1 VNQHEENILKF
12 LNEATQPVDV
22 EKVRTACGIGNW
34 NTAHKH
40 CLDLTLQGKIQGQK
54 TSRGWI
60 FWAHQNVQLKP
71 WEEAVGTLDKVE
83 DTDTQTIAY
92 LTCAY
97 KKQITISLPKE
108 QPKTTQK
115 LQNLIGRRITILKTD
130 NPKKPIII
138 TEKRLAQQQSR
149 PKAFYGNWHIA
160 KRVASFYEMLYSIKG
175 AFLCTSK
182 SWDQ

>member
-92 LTCAY
+92 LTCTY
-97 KKQITISLPKE
+97 RKQIAIPLPKD
-108 QPKTTQK
+108 QPETQK
-115 LQNLIGRRITILKTD
+115 LQKLIGQKVRILETDIPEKPLIIRTLGEATITPRKNYQKCLFRIRGPFVMPTAVCD
-130 NPKKPIII
+130 
-138 TEKRLAQQQSR
+138 
-149 PKAFYGNWHIA
+149 
-160 KRVASFYEMLYSIKG
+160 
-175 AFLCTSK
+175 
-182 SWDQ
+182 